1 MQSSQAKY
9 KKGDIVQVMNIHG
22 GFFWGKITRVYYDEE
37 LLFYSEAVYDI
48 RIIKTNKRN
57 KQIVEMVPE
66 QSIVRKYIKRLEM
79 GTDIHMYMEYRSRK
93 KKRFVYGKRFVVDRL
108 YGLFEIM
115 ANICREVKPLYE
127 ARGLP
132 DDVTPQVLKSY
143 KDYGG
148 DAHHASWLT
157 SSEFKECLDKADSL
171 YSNDAPEDRLK
182 SYKRAYSYLYDSDKE
197 GEPSR
202 VVFWFDN

>member
-1 MQSSQAKY
+1 MQSIQAKY

-22 GFFWGKITRVYYDEE
+22 GGFWGKITRVYYDEE

-79 GTDIHMYMEYRSRK
+79 GTDIHMYMEYHSRK

-157 SSEFKECLDKADSL
+157 SSGNVLIKQIHYTQMMLQKT
-171 YSNDAPEDRLK
+171 
-182 SYKRAYSYLYDSDKE
+182 
-197 GEPSR
+197 G
-202 VVFWFDN
+202 

>member
-1 MQSSQAKY
+1 MQSIQAKY

-22 GFFWGKITRVYYDEE
+22 GGFWGKITRVYYDEE

-79 GTDIHMYMEYRSRK
+79 GTDIHMYMEYHSRK

-127 ARGLP
+127 AR
-132 DDVTPQVLKSY
+132 
-143 KDYGG
+143 
-148 DAHHASWLT
+148 
-157 SSEFKECLDKADSL
+157 DSL